1 MKTKTNT
8 LVLTLVI
15 LFSLIFSLNTF
26 AGKKNVE
33 LSTSEPDAE
42 IIVDGRMLGKGY
54 VNIIIPKDVCVTVYI
69 VKTGFLTET
78 MEFCNQKYRSEP
90 PKKYFVKMT
99 RDDAYDA
106 SVLTDIANVSIELRT
121 EREELEAWKLM
132 SQIITSYF
140 DIIEITD
147 RETGYLRTS
156 WVIKS
161 YKQNTIRTRLLITL
175 GDSDPLMYK
184 VKLIC
189 EESQEPGTSVKK
201 DEKFKEW
208 DRVLRKYENV
218 IEELKARL

>member
-1 MKTKTNT
+1 MILTVLLS
-8 LVLTLVI
+8 LV
-15 LFSLIFSLNTF
+15 FSFNAF
-26 AGKKNVE
+26 AGKKTIE
-33 LSTSEPDAE
+33 LSTSETDAE

-54 VNIIIPKDVCVTVYI
+54 VKIIIPKDVCVTVYI

-78 MEFCNQKYRSEP
+78 MEFCNQKYRAEP

-121 EREELEAWKLM
+121 EREELEAWRLI
-132 SQIITSYF
+132 SQIVTSYF

-175 GDSDPLMYK
+175 GQIDPLMYK
-184 VKLIC
+184 VKLIS
-189 EESQEPGTSVKK
+189 EESKTAGTSVKS

-208 DRVLRKYENV
+208 DRVLRKYESV